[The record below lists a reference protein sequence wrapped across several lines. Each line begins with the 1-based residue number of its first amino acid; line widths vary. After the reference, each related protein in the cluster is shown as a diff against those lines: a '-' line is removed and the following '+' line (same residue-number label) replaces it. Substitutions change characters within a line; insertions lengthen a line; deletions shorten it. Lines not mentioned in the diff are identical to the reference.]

1 MKISKRK
8 APYDHCPKV
17 NMLTVE
23 GLKTA
28 QSDKVVDMLAS
39 MEEVPLIIEI
49 GTCRGGFSLLL
60 RNAFPDAKIH
70 TIDVSDWQPR
80 SKKRELFHNHNI
92 NYHIGDCFESL
103 ILIDLLKHPTK
114 KIVFCDGGQKAAE
127 FNRFAPLIN
136 SGDIIGVHDYFE
148 SKEDYDN
155 EIWTVCEV
163 EFNQLNMNGQF
174 EQVYKQSV
182 QAVWGLFKK
191 K

>member
-28 QSDKVVDMLAS
+28 QSDKVVDMLAL

-60 RNAFPDAKIH
+60 RNAFPNAEIITWDI
-70 TIDVSDWQPR
+70 SEWQPKQ
-80 SKKRELFHNHNI
+80 KKLDLFTKYEI
-92 NYHIGDCFESL
+92 SYIVEDCFNSKMLNE
-103 ILIDLLKHPTK
+103 LLKTDRK

-174 EQVYKQSV
+174 EQVYKHSM
-182 QAVWGLFKK
+182 QAVWGLFKRK
-191 K
+191 